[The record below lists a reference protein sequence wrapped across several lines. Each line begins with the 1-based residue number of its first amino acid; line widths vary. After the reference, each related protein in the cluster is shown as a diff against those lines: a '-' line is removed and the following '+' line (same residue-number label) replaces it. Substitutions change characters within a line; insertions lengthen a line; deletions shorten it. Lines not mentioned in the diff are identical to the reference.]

1 MRITARTPR
10 CWIASMTVA
19 SVILA
24 AGCGSG
30 GKHALVDSLYEAT
43 RVRTASQAPTMAA
56 VAPGNDAVGVPL
68 NDSISAAF
76 SEPMNPINGAASFTV
91 TCEAPCTSPAGT
103 IALDATGA
111 DATFTPTANL
121 MPLTLY
127 TVTITEATSVATGLP
142 LASPYVWQF
151 TTGTAPDTS
160 RAAVQLTA
168 LETTTPDPKMGAP
181 SNSAIIAAFTKDMS
195 PSTFTGASFTITCAT
210 PCVSPIGIVSYEV
223 GSKTAVFASAA
234 ALELSTTYTATIT
247 RAATDLAG
255 NALGGNQARLP
266 AASDYVWTFTTAG
279 VPALAGNITGGLGS
293 AAP

>member
-1 MRITARTPR
+1 MRSTAGTLRYRIGST
-10 CWIASMTVA
+10 AVA
-19 SVILA
+19 SVIFA

-30 GKHALVDSLYEAT
+30 GKHALEDSLFEAT
-43 RVRTASQAPTMAA
+43 LVRTASEAPTVTAA
-56 VAPGNDAVGVPL
+56 APGNDAVGVPL
-68 NDSISAAF
+68 NDSIVAAF
-76 SEPMNPINGAASFTV
+76 SEPMDPITGAARFTV

-151 TTGTAPDTS
+151 TTGTALDTS

-168 LETTTPDPKMGAP
+168 LETTTPDPKMRAP

-195 PSTFTGASFTITCAT
+195 PSTFTGSSFTITCAT
-210 PCVSPIGIVSYEV
+210 PCVSPTGIVSYEV
-223 GSKTAVFASAA
+223 GSKTAVFAPAA
-234 ALELSTTYTATIT
+234 ALEVSTTYTATIT
-247 RAATDLAG
+247 AAATDLAG

-266 AASDYVWTFTTAG
+266 AASAYVWTFTTAG
-279 VPALAGNITGGLGS
+279 AS
-293 AAP
+293 APKSL

>member
-1 MRITARTPR
+1 MRSTAGTLRYRIGST
-10 CWIASMTVA
+10 AVA
-19 SVILA
+19 SVIFA

-30 GKHALVDSLYEAT
+30 GKHALIDSLYEST
-43 RVRTASQAPTMAA
+43 LVRTASQAPTVTAA
-56 VAPGNDAVGVPL
+56 APGNDAVGVPL
-68 NDSISAAF
+68 NDSIAAGF
-76 SEPMNPINGAASFTV
+76 SEPMNPITGAASFTV

-103 IALDATGA
+103 IALDTSGA

-168 LETTTPDPKMGAP
+168 LETTTPDPKMGAA

-195 PSTFTGASFTITCAT
+195 PSTFTGSSFTITCAT
-210 PCVSPIGIVSYEV
+210 PCVSPTGIVSYEV
-223 GSKTAVFASAA
+223 GSKTAVFAPAA
-234 ALELSTTYTATIT
+234 ALEVSTTYTATIT
-247 RAATDLAG
+247 AAATDLAG

-266 AASDYVWTFTTAG
+266 AASAYVWTFTTAG
-279 VPALAGNITGGLGS
+279 GPAPPSL
-293 AAP
+293 